1 MYYRNFIITSIEAER
16 ILAMKFD
23 EAFAGVKKNVIDTLN
38 QMGNGITRASYY
50 TSCLMDNYQ
59 GVCSK
64 LKQEDTRFIAGLAQ
78 LVKSRDII
86 FQMIKI
92 YIETNFQNKKEEKAQ
107 YILKKLVGAGVYISS
122 SGLTNR
128 ILIMAVATMICQAS
142 RFNTV
147 VYGRI
152 NRARSLVLKGS
163 VTATAVVLNVYGLI
177 QDAANSADNLKM
189 HNPFYYNALYANHL
203 EMMYFLIEPVIT
215 GVPYLNP
222 MIISDDELA
231 ELLIKLMR

>member
-16 ILAMKFD
+16 ILAIKFD

-92 YIETNFQNKKEEKAQ
+92 Y
-107 YILKKLVGAGVYISS
+107 
-122 SGLTNR
+122 R
-128 ILIMAVATMICQAS
+128 
-142 RFNTV
+142 
-147 VYGRI
+147 
-152 NRARSLVLKGS
+152 
-163 VTATAVVLNVYGLI
+163 
-177 QDAANSADNLKM
+177 NLLSK
-189 HNPFYYNALYANHL
+189 
-203 EMMYFLIEPVIT
+203 
-215 GVPYLNP
+215 
-222 MIISDDELA
+222 
-231 ELLIKLMR
+231 

>member
-1 MYYRNFIITSIEAER
+1 MYYRNFIIPSIEAER

-59 GVCSK
+59 DVCSK

-92 YIETNFQNKKEEKAQ
+92 YIETYFQNKKEEKAQ

-128 ILIMAVATMICQAS
+128 ILIMA
-142 RFNTV
+142 
-147 VYGRI
+147 
-152 NRARSLVLKGS
+152 
-163 VTATAVVLNVYGLI
+163 
-177 QDAANSADNLKM
+177 
-189 HNPFYYNALYANHL
+189 
-203 EMMYFLIEPVIT
+203 
-215 GVPYLNP
+215 
-222 MIISDDELA
+222 
-231 ELLIKLMR
+231 